1 LQTIWTVAQ
10 PILAALVSGIGA
22 AIQAILPIL
31 TSIVS
36 AIRGVIQ
43 GIQTVL
49 QGIIQFV
56 RGVFTGQWSAAWRG
70 IQTAFK
76 GVWQAITSIARG
88 AIETIKG
95 LISGV
100 TGMIGKIGSAAQ
112 SAKNFVGKVLGGGG
126 SSKKSSGGGKV
137 KKHARGTADTEDT
150 FIAGENG
157 PELVT
162 NAPHRSVYTAAQTEN
177 LFAAQRAAQKAAEVQ
192 KQTASVQSNPPAVV
206 GSGNG
211 TNKNVTINITNNVE
225 VNGNEPGDIDKKLKA
240 NNESIMQQIDEKL
253 DADDDDERRTR
264 YE

>member
-1 LQTIWTVAQ
+1 
-10 PILAALVSGIGA
+10 
-22 AIQAILPIL
+22 
-31 TSIVS
+31 
-36 AIRGVIQ
+36 
-43 GIQTVL
+43 
-49 QGIIQFV
+49 
-56 RGVFTGQWSAAWRG
+56 
-70 IQTAFK
+70 
-76 GVWQAITSIARG
+76 
-88 AIETIKG
+88 
-95 LISGV
+95 
-100 TGMIGKIGSAAQ
+100 MIGKIGSAAQ

-137 KKHARGTADTEDT
+137 KKHARGTASTDDT

-192 KQTASVQSNPPAVV
+192 KQTASVQSKPPAVA

-225 VNGNEPGDIDKKLKA
+225 VNGNEPGDIDEKLKA